1 MANGGDVIYH
11 FKGDTTDLDKKTKS
25 TSNTLNNLGKVG
37 KGALAM
43 IGTASVV
50 AGTAIAGVMTKSVK
64 EFSKLEQTM
73 GGAKLLFG
81 ESADFIE
88 QKSKKA
94 FRTAGLSANDYLQQ
108 VNGLAV
114 GLKTALGGNEQ
125 AAAELADKIITAE
138 ADIVAATGNTQENI
152 QNAFNGIMK
161 GNYTMLDNLQ
171 LGIKPTKEGMQEVI
185 DKVNEWNA
193 TQGKATQY
201 QMGNYADMQSALVD
215 YVKMQ
220 KIAGYASREASET
233 IQGSISSLTA
243 SWTNFLSGAGS
254 IKDVIKSLITV
265 GKNIGKVILDMLPD
279 IVDGLIELVNS
290 LIPAIPTI
298 IQKLLPA
305 LLDGVVNLVNAL
317 ITVLPKAIQQIANML
332 PTMIPKIIQAI
343 LKMIPA
349 LLKSLPLFIKAGMDL
364 VFGLI
369 QGLVS
374 EESIN
379 SIVEALPEIIETMIT
394 SLMEAVPMLL
404 LQAPRI
410 TIALATGMIKAIPTL
425 VSKIPQIVNA
435 IVNGIKNGIG
445 RIGNVGG
452 DLMRGLWNGI
462 KGLKDWVVN
471 KVKALGK
478 SIIKGLKSVLGI
490 HSPSTEFAMIGRFS
504 VLGYTEALD
513 KMKGQLQE
521 QIQDT
526 FAISPQ
532 LVGSS
537 SLHYSPNIIVNNNV
551 NMSQDPLG
559 RMVGDIKTFANGAK
573 NDYNYGMGV

>member
-11 FKGDTTDLDKKTKS
+11 FKGDTTDLDKKTNS
-25 TSNTLNNLGKVG
+25 TSSALSGLGKVG
-37 KGALAM
+37 KSALAM
-43 IGTASVV
+43 VGTASIA
-50 AGTAIAGVMTKSVK
+50 AGAALVGVMTKSVQ
-64 EFSKLEQTM
+64 EYAKLEQTI

-88 QKSKKA
+88 QKSKEA
-94 FRTAGLSANDYLQQ
+94 FKTAGLSANDYLQQ

-114 GLKTALGGNEQ
+114 GLKNSLGGNEQ

-138 ADIVAATGNTQENI
+138 ADIVAATGNTQENV

-193 TQGKATQY
+193 EQGNATQY
-201 QMGNYADMQSALVD
+201 QMGNYADMQAALVD

-220 KIAGYASREASET
+220 GLAGYAAKEANST
-233 IQGSISSLTA
+233 IQGSLSSLQG

-254 IKDVIKSLITV
+254 IKDVISSLITV
-265 GKNIGKVILDMLPD
+265 GKNIGKAILDMLPD
-279 IVDGLIELVNS
+279 IVAGLVELVNA
-290 LIPAIPTI
+290 LVPAIPTV
-298 IQKLLPA
+298 IQQLLPA
-305 LLDGVVNLVNAL
+305 LLNGVVDLVNAL
-317 ITVLPKAIQQIANML
+317 ITTLPKAIQKIADML
-332 PTMIPKIIQAI
+332 PTMIPTIIQAI

-349 LLKSLPLFIKAGMDL
+349 LLKSLPLFIKAGLDL
-364 VFGLI
+364 IFGLI
-369 QGLVS
+369 QGLTS

-379 SIVEALPEIIETMIT
+379 SIINSLPVIIETMIT
-394 SLMEAVPMLL
+394 SLMEVIPMLL

-410 TIALATGMIKAIPTL
+410 ILALATGMIKAIPTL

-462 KGLKDWVVN
+462 KGLKDWVIN

-490 HSPSTEFAMIGRFS
+490 HSPSTEFAMIGKFS

-513 KMKGQLQE
+513 KMKNQIQE
-521 QIQDT
+521 QVQDT
-526 FAISPQ
+526 FGLSPQ
-532 LVGSS
+532 LIGSS
-537 SLHYSPNIIVNNNV
+537 ALNYSPNVIVNNNV

>member
-1 MANGGDVIYH
+1 MER
-11 FKGDTTDLDKKTKS
+11 L
-25 TSNTLNNLGKVG
+25 
-37 KGALAM
+37 
-43 IGTASVV
+43 
-50 AGTAIAGVMTKSVK
+50 
-64 EFSKLEQTM
+64 
-73 GGAKLLFG
+73 
-81 ESADFIE
+81 
-88 QKSKKA
+88 
-94 FRTAGLSANDYLQQ
+94 
-108 VNGLAV
+108 
-114 GLKTALGGNEQ
+114 
-125 AAAELADKIITAE
+125 LADAE
-138 ADIVAATGNTQENI
+138 KLTGIKYDISNLNDVYSAIHVI
-152 QNAFNGIMK
+152 QNE
-161 GNYTMLDNLQ
+161 
-171 LGIKPTKEGMQEVI
+171 LGITGTTAK
-185 DKVNEWNA
+185 
-193 TQGKATQY
+193 
-201 QMGNYADMQSALVD
+201 
-215 YVKMQ
+215 
-220 KIAGYASREASET
+220 EASST
-233 IQGSISSLTA
+233 IQGSIASLNA
-243 SWTNFLSGAGS
+243 SWTNFLSGTGS
-254 IKDVIKSLITV
+254 MKEVITTMMTV
-265 GKNIGKVILDMLPD
+265 GKNIGKAILDMLPD

-298 IQKLLPA
+298 IQKLLPS
-305 LLDGVVNLVNAL
+305 LLDGIVNLVNAL
-317 ITVLPKAIQQIANML
+317 ITVLPQAIQQIANML

-364 VFGLI
+364 IFGLI

-379 SIVEALPEIIETMIT
+379 SIIEALPEIIETMIT
-394 SLMEAVPMLL
+394 SLMEAIPMLL

-410 TIALATGMIKAIPTL
+410 TIALATGMIKAIPKL
-425 VSKIPQIVNA
+425 VAKLPQIVGA
-435 IVNGIKNGIG
+435 IVNGIKQGIG
-445 RIGNVGG
+445 RMGSVGG
-452 DLMRGLWNGI
+452 DLMKGLWNGI
-462 KGLKDWVVN
+462 KGLKDWVIN

-478 SIIKGLKSVLGI
+478 SIIKGLKGVLGI

-537 SLHYSPNIIVNNNV
+537 SLHYSPNVIVNNNV